1 MSDKINNDED
11 KPSMISK
18 SRCNCDDKI
27 GLKTDNSR
35 PRADDNDRESADAV
49 TPDQTEV
56 KGDGKAP
63 ERDKNKRSRIMAE
76 LKEYV
81 QALIIAII
89 AAFFI
94 ITFVAQSFVVEGA
107 SMEPTLHNGERVLT
121 EKVSYKFSTPN
132 RGDIIVLKRP
142 GRPFIKRIIA
152 IEGDTLWISEG
163 DVYLNGE
170 VLDEPYI
177 KEATKGTWG
186 PYTVPEGKVFVMGDN
201 RNNSDDSRISV
212 GYLDVKDIKGRAIFR
227 FYPFDKMTVFSS
239 PYDT

>member
-18 SRCNCDDKI
+18 SRCNCDDEI
-27 GLKTDNSR
+27 GLTRDDSG

-142 GRPFIKRIIA
+142 GRPFIKRIKI
-152 IEGDTLWISEG
+152 
-163 DVYLNGE
+163 
-170 VLDEPYI
+170 
-177 KEATKGTWG
+177 
-186 PYTVPEGKVFVMGDN
+186 
-201 RNNSDDSRISV
+201 
-212 GYLDVKDIKGRAIFR
+212 GRASCR
-227 FYPFDKMTVFSS
+227 ERV
-239 PYDT
+239 

>member
-1 MSDKINNDED
+1 M
-11 KPSMISK
+11 
-18 SRCNCDDKI
+18 
-27 GLKTDNSR
+27 
-35 PRADDNDRESADAV
+35 
-49 TPDQTEV
+49 
-56 KGDGKAP
+56 
-63 ERDKNKRSRIMAE
+63 
-76 LKEYV
+76 
-81 QALIIAII
+81 
-89 AAFFI
+89 
-94 ITFVAQSFVVEGA
+94 
-107 SMEPTLHNGERVLT
+107 
-121 EKVSYKFSTPN
+121 
-132 RGDIIVLKRP
+132 
-142 GRPFIKRIIA
+142 
-152 IEGDTLWISEG
+152 WISEG

>member
-1 MSDKINNDED
+1 
-11 KPSMISK
+11 
-18 SRCNCDDKI
+18 
-27 GLKTDNSR
+27 
-35 PRADDNDRESADAV
+35 
-49 TPDQTEV
+49 
-56 KGDGKAP
+56 
-63 ERDKNKRSRIMAE
+63 
-76 LKEYV
+76 
-81 QALIIAII
+81 
-89 AAFFI
+89 
-94 ITFVAQSFVVEGA
+94 
-107 SMEPTLHNGERVLT
+107 MEPTLHNGERVLT
-121 EKVSYKFSTPN
+121 EKLSYKFSTPN